1 MCWQRERF
9 TFYSDLMPDLAN
21 RDPEYLKQTL
31 TRWFAT
37 QLPESADPLCTEVS
51 APGGNGFSNETIMA
65 TISWIEDGVRSAHKK
80 VLRVHPTS
88 HTLFLDA
95 RFELQYKV
103 MAAVA
108 ASPANLPVPVLGA
121 YETDPEF
128 LGVPFFVMDHVEG
141 QVPADNLPYT
151 MDGEGW
157 VLKATDEERE
167 RLWWSGLD
175 ALAEIAKIDHT
186 TLGLDFLDRPEY
198 GKAGI
203 DQQLGY
209 YRAFLDASSGGRPQ
223 PSTEAIWQW
232 LIDHRPTTEGP
243 LGFSWGD
250 ARIGNIIWDNFAP
263 AAVVDWEMASFAPA
277 ELDLGWFLY
286 FNRQFTEGLGLPP
299 VPGFASR
306 EASIARFETAIGRQV
321 HDLEWFEVFAGFRFG
336 VIMLRLTDLLIGSGV
351 LPADTDMG
359 TNNLATQFTSM
370 LLGHPTPAEM
380 DAAAKA

>member
-1 MCWQRERF
+1 
-9 TFYSDLMPDLAN
+9 MPELTE
-21 RDPEYLKQTL
+21 RDPEALHASLTAWLRKTL
-31 TRWFAT
+31 G
-37 QLPESADPLCTEVS
+37 ESADPVITDLH
-51 APGGNGFSNETIMA
+51 APTSSGFSNETILLTA
-65 TISWIEDGVRSAHKK
+65 TWSEDGERSEHRL
-80 VLRVHPTS
+80 VLRVHPTR

-95 RFELQYKV
+95 DFTLQYRV
-103 MAAVA
+103 MNALQDQPTV
-108 ASPANLPVPVLGA
+108 PVPTLRW
-121 YETDPEF
+121 YEDNPET
-128 LGVPFFVMDHVEG
+128 LGVPFFVMDHVDG

-157 VLKATDEERE
+157 VLKATDQERE
-167 RLWWSGLD
+167 TLWWNGVD
-175 ALAEIAKIDHT
+175 ALAEIARIDHT

-198 GKAGI
+198 GAAGI

-223 PSTEAIWQW
+223 PTTEAIWTW
-232 LIDHRPTTEGP
+232 LIEHRPATEGP
-243 LGFSWGD
+243 IGFSWGD
-250 ARIGNIIWDNFAP
+250 ARIGNIIWDNFQP

-277 ELDLGWFLY
+277 ELDFGWFLY

-306 EASIARFETAIGRQV
+306 EASIARFEARLGRSMV
-321 HDLEWFEVFAGFRFG
+321 DLEWFEVFAGFRFA

-370 LLGHPTPAEM
+370 LLGLPTPAEL
-380 DAAAKA
+380 DAAASQN